1 MRKPCSEG
9 GISRDLGQGMGWDSV
24 QASSQLAPGL
34 ICVPRDDREIQRGGQ
49 EVGKSQ
55 HHPGI

>member
-9 GISRDLGQGMGWDSV
+9 GMGRDLGQGMGWDSV

-34 ICVPRDDREIQRGGQ
+34 ICVPRDD
-49 EVGKSQ
+49 
-55 HHPGI
+55 